1 MPKVSVIV
9 PVYQVEAYIADT
21 IGSIL
26 GQTLTDFEVLLVD
39 DGGQDRSIEICHSFT
54 DPRIKIISQA
64 NRGLAGA
71 RNTGIRQAQG
81 DYLAFLDGDDLW
93 LSEKLAHHVAHL
105 DANHHV
111 GISFS
116 YSAFIDQDGQPLGIY
131 QTPQLTDIDPV
142 QVICRNP
149 ISNGST
155 PVIRRQ
161 VLSDIGFPATIG
173 DEIETWYFD
182 ETFRQSEDIECW
194 LRIALTTSWQIAG
207 LGEVLTLYRVN
218 TGGLSANI
226 ENQLAAWERVITK
239 TRSYAPDFIGKWES
253 LARAYQLRYLARR
266 AVRMR
271 VGKTA
276 VDLIKRAF
284 QSDARILWQEPK
296 RTLLTLA
303 AAYFVKTLPESIYL
317 WLENQAM
324 TMTGTTPKKRL
335 HQKPKDIRNSTVV
348 QNNDSLD
355 NKD

>member
-26 GQTLTDFEVLLVD
+26 GQTFTDFELLIVD
-39 DGGQDRSIEICHSFT
+39 DGGPDRSIEICRSFT

-93 LSEKLAHHVAHL
+93 LPEKLARHVAHL
-105 DANHHV
+105 DANQNV

-131 QTPQLTDIDPV
+131 QTPQLTNIDPP

-161 VLSDIGFPATIG
+161 VFNEIGFPATING
-173 DEIETWYFD
+173 EIATCYFD

-194 LRIALTTSWQIAG
+194 LRIALTTTWQIVG

-218 TGGLSANI
+218 IGGLSANI
-226 ENQLAAWERVITK
+226 ENQLAAWERVMTK
-239 TRSYAPDFIGKWES
+239 TRNYAPDFIAEWES
-253 LARAYQLRYLARR
+253 LARAYQLRYLARW

-271 VGKTA
+271 AGETA
-276 VDLIKRAF
+276 VDLVKRAL

-303 AAYFVKTLPESIYL
+303 ASYFVKALPAFIYL
-317 WLENQAM
+317 WLENQAVM
-324 TMTGTTPKKRL
+324 MTGTTPKKRAAPETQR
-335 HQKPKDIRNSTVV
+335 HP
-348 QNNDSLD
+348 
-355 NKD
+355 